1 MSWGPPACT
10 EPHGAGTA
18 PRPGNRFNHLG
29 CSVLTERRGKGLKG
43 KMEGDGVGGRKACPS
58 PVCVWLTEWLRSVPN
73 EGQVSFVV
81 PLAHP
86 LFSMCPEARDLNTC
100 KRATQLW
107 FPGCLEAAACSP
119 SSKKG
124 GSRICTLICD
134 DLQLQGP
141 HLSKEARA
149 KSEPKPEPCS
159 HKITPGSFFYLFY
172 LPVALL

>member
-1 MSWGPPACT
+1 ML
-10 EPHGAGTA
+10 
-18 PRPGNRFNHLG
+18 RVDR
-29 CSVLTERRGKGLKG
+29 ERREGKGLSEKWKETAWEVG
-43 KMEGDGVGGRKACPS
+43 KHVLLQF
-58 PVCVWLTEWLRSVPN
+58 VWLTEWLRSVPN

-86 LFSMCPEARDLNTC
+86 LFSMCPEAGDLNTC
-100 KRATQLW
+100 KRASQLW

-119 SSKKG
+119 SSKKRG
-124 GSRICTLICD
+124 EQYLYLNCD
-134 DLQLQGP
+134 GLQLQRP

-149 KSEPKPEPCS
+149 KSEPKPDPCS